1 MLRIEDACAPG
12 DKGLLN
18 PVLQRYQA
26 GAGTLEIFG
35 LPAVQVVVYKQRSPL
50 KTGDMTLSAHGLIS
64 S

>member
-18 PVLQRYQA
+18 PVLQRYQV

-50 KTGDMTLSAHGLIS
+50 KI
-64 S
+64 